1 MSKARTDASVRIS
14 NFGFLSDFG
23 FRTPDFRFRGAFTLI
38 ELLVVIAI
46 IAILA
51 ALLMPALARAK
62 DKARAAQCA
71 GNLRQWGLAYRMY
84 ADDFEDYLPR
94 RGQGVQVLAEIDRP
108 TDWFNA
114 LPPYFGQPSYLDLAD
129 SGRRPNPGDQSV
141 FVCPDAVAPDTTYS
155 WATNFLA
162 YGMNMNLCPWILPAP
177 TKYTEVVQPMMVV
190 ALADAPGLYAST
202 YPSTQPYSVI
212 ARHAGRVNILF
223 LGGAVLSFKG
233 SYVGCGV
240 GNPGHADVLWLTGTA
255 SDAQMHTY

>member
-202 YPSTQPYSVI
+202 YPSTQRYSVI